1 MSIRKNTTYNL
12 IGTILPLGI
21 SLITIPIYIDVIG
34 ESRYGVLAIA
44 WLLLGYFGLFD
55 LGLGRA
61 TAQRIA
67 MLANGNSAE
76 KAETFWT
83 ALAMNSGLGLLGG
96 VLMWLMA
103 SYFFGNHFKVE
114 EALKPEIQSA
124 ILWLALA
131 VPVAT
136 MSGVFTGT
144 LQGCSRFLELNV
156 ISVSSSIL
164 LQTVPLGV
172 AVLYGPDLK
181 WLIPSAIFTRFFIS
195 IVMFQRC
202 YSTVVKGFAPKISKA
217 LSRKLLKFGGW
228 VTVSSVIGPMMV
240 ILDRFAI
247 GALLG
252 AKFVTFYTVPFQLSQ
267 RTNVIPVALSSA
279 LFPRLAQAEMDK
291 DRSKLANKAIKSL
304 AVVMTPLLLLGVF
317 SIDWFLSVWIGN
329 DFANQAGQV
338 GQIILLGFWMN
349 AIAQI
354 PYALLQASGRPDIV
368 AKCHLAEVLP
378 YFILLYFGL
387 QFFGIAGA
395 AVAFT
400 VRATGDTLLL
410 LYWAKIFGESI
421 RFLLAPILLMFFGLA
436 LISFQYEGW
445 LWLGVIS
452 LVYVVSLRWAILNM
466 PREIRT
472 IVGRFVPLKL
482 RDRLVNKP

>member
-96 VLMWLMA
+96 VLMWLLA

-114 EALKPEIQSA
+114 EALKPEILSA

-144 LQGCSRFLELNV
+144 LQGSSRFLELNV
-156 ISVSSSIL
+156 ISVSSSVL
-164 LQTVPLGV
+164 LQTVPLAV
-172 AVLYGPDLK
+172 AALYGPDLK
-181 WLIPSAIFTRFFIS
+181 WLILSAIFTRFFIS

-202 YSTVVKGFAPKISKA
+202 YSNVVKGFAPKISKA
-217 LSRKLLKFGGW
+217 LSGKLLKFGGW

-240 ILDRFAI
+240 ILDRFII

-252 AKFVTFYTVPFQLSQ
+252 AKSVTFYTVPFQLSQ
-267 RTNVIPVALSSA
+267 RTSVIPVALSSA
-279 LFPRLAQAEMDK
+279 LFPRLAKAQTDA

-304 AVVMTPLLLLGVF
+304 AVVMTPLVLFGVF
-317 SIDWFLSVWIGN
+317 TIEWFLSIWIGN
-329 DFANQAGQV
+329 DFANQASQV

-349 AIAQI
+349 AMAHI
-354 PYALLQASGRPDIV
+354 PLALLQASGKPDVV
-368 AKCHLAEVLP
+368 AKCHLAEVVP
-378 YFILLYFGL
+378 YFVLLYFGL
-387 QFFGIAGA
+387 QLFGIAGA
-395 AVAFT
+395 AIAFSA
-400 VRATGDTLLL
+400 RATVDTLLL
-410 LYWAKIFGESI
+410 LYWARIFGESMK
-421 RFLLAPILLMFFGLA
+421 LLWAPIFFMFSGLV
-436 LISFQYEGW
+436 LISIQHEGW
-445 LWLGVIS
+445 VWLSAIS
-452 LVYVVSLRWAILNM
+452 LVYAVSVWWAIINM
-466 PREIRT
+466 PREVRELIS
-472 IVGRFVPLKL
+472 RFVPLRL
-482 RDRLVNKP
+482 RAMIEHKP